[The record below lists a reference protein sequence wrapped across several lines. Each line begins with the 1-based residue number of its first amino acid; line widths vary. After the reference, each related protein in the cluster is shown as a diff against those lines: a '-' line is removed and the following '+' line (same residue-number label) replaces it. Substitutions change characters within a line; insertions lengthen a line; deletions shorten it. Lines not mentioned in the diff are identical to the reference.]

1 MVIVMMILA
10 IACAPS
16 SIDLSNATDDELD
29 TACNAL
35 SKVGYDYYELNV
47 LAIGGRTLEVA
58 ASIHTDHAGPDKT
71 QKILRRKVGYATQE
85 EAAWTAIY
93 QADAG
98 AHRRYAGADCRG
110 VPAIASGL

>member
-1 MVIVMMILA
+1 MRSTGLRLMRKAIATLTIAGLLA

-16 SIDLSNATDDELD
+16 SINLSNATDDELD

-58 ASIHTDHAGPDKT
+58 ASIHTDHAGPGKT
-71 QKILRRKVGYATQE
+71 QKFCEGR
-85 EAAWTAIY
+85 
-93 QADAG
+93 
-98 AHRRYAGADCRG
+98 
-110 VPAIASGL
+110 

>member
-1 MVIVMMILA
+1 MVIVIVIMMMILA

-58 ASIHTDHAGPDKT
+58 ASIHTDHAGPGKT
-71 QKILRRKVGYATQE
+71 QKFCEGR
-85 EAAWTAIY
+85 
-93 QADAG
+93 
-98 AHRRYAGADCRG
+98 
-110 VPAIASGL
+110 